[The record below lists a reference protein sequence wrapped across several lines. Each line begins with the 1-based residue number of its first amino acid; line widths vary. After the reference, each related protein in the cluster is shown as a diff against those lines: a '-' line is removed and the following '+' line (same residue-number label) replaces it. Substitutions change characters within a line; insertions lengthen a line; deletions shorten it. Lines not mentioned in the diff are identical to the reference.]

1 MSKNRSIGATL
12 KLNGEKEFKSAVSG
26 VNKEISTM
34 KSSMTLLKEQTAGQ
48 SNTLETL
55 RKKHDILD
63 QTLQKYREKQEKVSE
78 GLRHSES
85 EYNRV
90 QKEVAEYKK
99 SLDEA
104 ERSLD
109 EMKKSG
115 TATTEEIEKQN
126 AAVEEMRKTHQKNL
140 EVQERA
146 KQGTEEWK
154 NKLTSAETQVLKA
167 SKALAENDRYMAE
180 AEKSSDN
187 CATSI
192 DRFGK
197 KTNETTQRLG
207 DLNTAFNNYAGSSIF
222 VEFCEKAS
230 EAMRKLSENAYNA
243 AVELDKGY
251 DTIAVKTGATGEELE
266 KFKDVADGVFGSMP
280 VEMEDVGKAVGDVS
294 TRFGMTGKGLEETS
308 EIFLKFAK
316 INKTDVTNS
325 VNSSDR
331 IMQKFH
337 IDTKDTANMLGMF
350 TKVGQDTGLAMDTLM
365 GTLDKNGDTLQEL
378 GFSLEDSTK
387 MLAEFEKNG
396 VDTSGV
402 MAALRKG
409 VINATKEGKNA
420 SGMLAEASDAII
432 NAKSE
437 TEALQIATEVFGSKG
452 ALVMTRGL
460 RDGRI
465 SLGNTS
471 DAMKKYGD
479 VVTET
484 FEATISPWDETKVAM
499 NNLKAAGSDLAGTA
513 LYTMMPAIEKLTKAI
528 KGLREWF
535 GNLSDSKKKTI
546 AIGGTLIGLVGTAFP
561 KILALKAN
569 LGLIAMARQ
578 SAAAAATAHAAA
590 TAIETSL
597 TEGATIAQWAYN
609 MALDACPILAIVGT
623 LGLLITALAVM
634 SANAQDNGLQDLTR
648 DLYSAKDASENAREA
663 LKEAGDELA
672 DAFDSAKASI
682 DDALASS
689 TLASRL
695 TDELVVLNNQ
705 TDRTAEQQAR
715 MEAIV
720 SELNTLYPELGL
732 AIDSTTGSLNK
743 TNEEIVTFVENAK
756 QMAMVKAYQEAY
768 AEVMQEV
775 VDATKEQIK
784 AEMALEDI
792 EDGLTETEKE
802 RAEVI
807 RLCEERAENLA
818 KAQEK
823 YNDVLKDG
831 NATEE
836 DRIKA
841 ERELQEALSAVNDN
855 VIEYNGTMQ
864 NVNDILTDFS
874 IAQDSASEEVK
885 KANEAIEANK
895 GKVEDAL
902 AYSDRLK
909 EKCEELGGSVMGAKD
924 ATDEASASIDGMNAA
939 TDALSGEASET
950 AGEIDDSATQVKK
963 TLEQL
968 RDEAYQSISQQI
980 GLFEELALN
989 SEVSLESMN
998 NALISQQSVLTDYA
1012 ANIEYAMQYAMNSG
1026 SESCMNFV
1034 QSIANMGEDGAAYMA
1049 QFVAAIQAE
1058 DGSAEQILSNF
1069 AAAEDAK
1076 RKYADQMASMEQQT
1090 QESTDGMVKA
1100 VADAEGDMANA
1111 ALTTAEAG
1119 ARAAAD
1125 ASGDFQNSGNID
1137 AESYSSGVASGA
1149 GAAAVAASNLSRA
1162 AENELAYSNAY
1173 AWGQDMGYN
1182 FADGLGSTYSYVAGI
1197 TSGLANAV
1205 AMYLHHSTPEKGP
1218 LAGDDKW
1225 GEEMGDMFAEGLA
1238 SRRMA
1243 VGASAE
1249 RLATAAADGFGRDI
1263 AAGTVRFAGI
1273 TGGTGSEGIVTDGMR
1288 NRVVVENRFYLDG
1301 RDVTDLF
1308 MKKIVKGITTTQQ
1321 SKKLAAGA
1329 FAYV

>member
-1 MSKNRSIGATL
+1 M

-90 QKEVAEYKK
+90 QREVAEYKK

-126 AAVEEMRKTHQKNL
+126 AVVEEMRKTHQKNL

-207 DLNTAFNNYAGSSIF
+207 DLNAAFNNYAGSSIF

-230 EAMRKLSENAYNA
+230 EAMRELSENAYNA

-251 DTIAVKTGATGEELE
+251 DTIAVKTGTTGKELE
-266 KFKDVADGVFGSMP
+266 KFKDVADDVFSNIP

-294 TRFGMTGKGLEETS
+294 TRFGMTGKSLEETS

-316 INKTDVTNS
+316 INNTDVTNS
-325 VNSSDR
+325 INGSDR
-331 IMQKFH
+331 IMRKFH

-350 TKVGQDTGLAMDTLM
+350 TKVGQDTGITMDTLM
-365 GTLDKNGDTLQEL
+365 GVLDKNGDTLQEL

-420 SGMLAEASDAII
+420 SGMLVGASDAII
-432 NAKSE
+432 SAKTE
-437 TEALQIATEVFGSKG
+437 TEALQIATETFGSKG
-452 ALVMTRGL
+452 AVVMTRGL

-471 DAMKKYGD
+471 DAMKKYEK

-513 LYTMMPAIEKLTKAI
+513 LHTMMPAIEKLTKII
-528 KGLREWF
+528 KGLKEGF
-535 GNLSDSKKKTI
+535 GNLSDSTKKTI
-546 AIGGTLIGLVGTAFP
+546 AIGGTLIGLAGTAVP
-561 KILALKAN
+561 KMLAIKAN

-578 SAAAAATAHAAA
+578 SAAAAAATHA
-590 TAIETSL
+590 TATGIETTI
-597 TEGATIAQWAYN
+597 TEGATVAQWAYN
-609 MALDACPILAIVGT
+609 LALDNCPLLAIVGT
-623 LGLLITALAVM
+623 LGLFITALAIM
-634 SANAQDNGLQDLTR
+634 SANAQDNGLQILTE
-648 DLYSAKDASENAREA
+648 DLYSAMDASEGARGA
-663 LKEAGDELA
+663 LEEAGNELSA
-672 DAFDSAKASI
+672 AFDNAKASI
-682 DDALASS
+682 DDAMASS
-689 TLASRL
+689 ELASRL
-695 TDELVVLNNQ
+695 TDELVALNSQ
-705 TDRTAEQQAR
+705 TDRTAEQQER

-732 AIDSTTGSLNK
+732 AIDDTTGSLNK
-743 TNEEIVTFVENAK
+743 TNEEIIAFCENAK

-768 AEVMQEV
+768 AEVMQEI

-792 EDGLTETEKE
+792 NDSLTEAEKE
-802 RAEVI
+802 RAKVI
-807 RLCEERAENLA
+807 QLCKEREENLA

-823 YNDVLKDG
+823 YNDVLEDG

-841 ERELQEALSAVNDN
+841 EQELQEALSAVNDN

-864 NVNDILTDFS
+864 NANDILTDFS
-874 IAQDSASEEVK
+874 VAQDSASEEIK
-885 KANEAIEANK
+885 KTNEAIAANK
-895 GKVEDAL
+895 EKVNDAL

-963 TLEQL
+963 TLKQL

-998 NALISQQSVLTDYA
+998 NALISQQSVLSDYA

-1026 SESCMNFV
+1026 SESCVAFV

-1049 QFVAAIQAE
+1049 QFVQAIQAE
-1058 DGSAEQILSNF
+1058 DGSAEQVLANF

-1076 RKYADQMASMEQQT
+1076 KKYAEQMASMEQQT
-1090 QESTDGMVKA
+1090 QESAGGMVDA
-1100 VADAEGDMANA
+1100 VGNAEGDMATA
-1111 ALTTAEAG
+1111 ASGTAG
-1119 ARAAAD
+1119 AGADAVAD
-1125 ASGDFQNSGNID
+1125 ASGDYKQAGLGN
-1137 AESYSSGVASGA
+1137 AESEAEGISSGENSVT
-1149 GAAAVAASNLSRA
+1149 AAAAGLNRA
-1162 AENELAYSNAY
+1162 AGNELANSGAY
-1173 AWGQDMGYN
+1173 TWGRDMGYE
-1182 FADGLGSTYSYVAGI
+1182 FAEGLESAYNYVASSASYVA
-1197 TSGLANAV
+1197 NA
-1205 AMYLHHSTPEKGP
+1205 AAAYLHHSTPDKGP

-1225 GEEMGDMFAEGLA
+1225 GGELGAMFAKGMEA
-1238 SRRMA
+1238 QRTD
-1243 VGASAE
+1243 VGIAAE
-1249 RLATAAADGFGRDI
+1249 RLATAAAEGLGRDV
-1263 AAGTVRFAGI
+1263 ATRTVQFAGI
-1273 TGGTGSEGIVTDGMR
+1273 TGISGVSGERPVEGGGGKPFVI
-1288 NRVVVENRFYLDG
+1288 ENRFYLG
-1301 RDVTDLF
+1301 ERDITDLLT
-1308 MKKIVKGITTTQQ
+1308 KKVIKNITSIQQ
-1321 SKKLAAGA
+1321 GKKLAMGA
-1329 FAYV
+1329 FSYV

>member
-1 MSKNRSIGATL
+1 MAKNRFIGATVGL
-12 KLNGEKEFKSAVSG
+12 KGEKEFKSAVTG
-26 VNKEISTM
+26 VNKEINTM

-55 RKKHDILD
+55 RKKHDLLD
-63 QTLQKYREKQEKVSE
+63 TTLQKYREKQEKVSE

-85 EYNRV
+85 EYDRV
-90 QKEVAEYKK
+90 RKEVDEYKK

-104 ERSLD
+104 EKSLD

-115 TATTEEIEKQN
+115 TATTEEIEKQIE
-126 AAVEEMRKTHQKNL
+126 AVEEMRKTHQKNL

-146 KQGTEEWK
+146 KQGTEDWK
-154 NKLTSAETQVLKA
+154 NKLNSAETQVLKA
-167 SKALAENDRYMAE
+167 TKALAENDRYMEE

-197 KTNETTQRLG
+197 RTNETTQQLN
-207 DLNTAFNNYAGSSIF
+207 DLNTAFSNYAGSSIF
-222 VEFCEKAS
+222 VECCEKGS

-266 KFKDVADGVFGSMP
+266 KFKDVADDVFGSMP

-294 TRFGMTGKGLEETS
+294 TRFGMTGKSLEETS

-316 INKTDVTNS
+316 INNTDVTNS
-325 VNSSDR
+325 INGSDR

-350 TKVGQDTGLAMDTLM
+350 TKVGQDTGMTMDTLM
-365 GTLDKNGDTLQEL
+365 GVLDKNGDTLQEL

-396 VDTSGV
+396 VDISGV

-409 VINATKEGKNA
+409 VINATKEGKDA

-432 NAKSE
+432 NAKTE
-437 TEALQIATEVFGSKG
+437 TEALQIATETFGSKG
-452 ALVMTRGL
+452 AVVMTRGL

-484 FEATISPWDETKVAM
+484 FEATISPWDEAKVAV
-499 NNLKAAGSDLAGTA
+499 NNLKTAGSDLAGTA
-513 LYTMMPAIEKLTKAI
+513 LYTMQPAIEKITKDV
-528 KGLREWF
+528 KGLTEWF
-535 GNLSDSKKKTI
+535 EGLPDPLKKT
-546 AIGGTLIGLVGTAFP
+546 AAAGGTLIGLAGVAVP
-561 KILALKAN
+561 KLLALKAN
-569 LGLIAMARQ
+569 LGLIAMSRQ
-578 SAAAAATAHAAA
+578 AATTASAEHA
-590 TAIETSL
+590 TALGIETAMTEGTSVATAELNAVMAACPLVLATVGVAGLVAVLATLAEQAAFGSEHVRSL
-597 TEGATIAQWAYN
+597 TDDLFDAQGASEGARESLEKASDSLSSSFKN
-609 MALDACPILAIVGT
+609 
-623 LGLLITALAVM
+623 
-634 SANAQDNGLQDLTR
+634 
-648 DLYSAKDASENAREA
+648 AKDSIEDAVASS
-663 LKEAGDELA
+663 ELA
-672 DAFDSAKASI
+672 G
-682 DDALASS
+682 
-689 TLASRL
+689 RL
-695 TDELVVLNNQ
+695 TDELDALNSQ

-732 AIDSTTGSLNK
+732 AIDDTTGSLNK
-743 TNEEIVTFVENAK
+743 TNEEIVAFVENAK

-768 AEVMQEV
+768 AEVMEEV
-775 VDATKEQIK
+775 VEATKEQIK
-784 AEMALEDI
+784 AEMKRDDLIEENRKAEAEYAAVLEKKNAALES
-792 EDGLTETEKE
+792 
-802 RAEVI
+802 
-807 RLCEERAENLA
+807 
-818 KAQEK
+818 
-823 YNDVLKDG
+823 G
-831 NATEE
+831 NGTM
-836 DRIKA
+836 
-841 ERELQEALSAVNDN
+841 
-855 VIEYNGTMQ
+855 IEYNGELVDANNLLGDLRDSQ
-864 NVNDILTDFS
+864 NGATNEIDR
-874 IAQDSASEEVK
+874 
-885 KANEAIEANK
+885 ANAAIEENK
-895 GKVEDAL
+895 SKVEDAL

-909 EKCEELGGSVMGAKD
+909 EKCEELGGSVMGATE
-924 ATDEASASIDGMNAA
+924 ATDGATASVDEMAAA
-939 TDALSGEASET
+939 TDALSNEASET

-998 NALISQQSVLTDYA
+998 NALISQQSVLSDYA

-1026 SESCMNFV
+1026 SESCVAFV

-1049 QFVAAIQAE
+1049 QFVEAIQAE

-1090 QESTDGMVKA
+1090 QESADGMVKA
-1100 VADAEGDMANA
+1100 VSDAEGDMANA

-1149 GAAAVAASNLSRA
+1149 GSAAAAASDLSRA

-1273 TGGTGSEGIVTDGMR
+1273 TGGTGSEGIVADGMG